1 MPATTAPTSDEAGIS
16 DCINGV
22 AQAIRAKDL
31 QALMEHYAPDPV
43 IFDLMPLQTLG
54 RDAYR
59 KNFES
64 WFSIVKGPIEFE
76 ARALRIATR
85 EDVAFGHYTSR
96 IRCTRISGARTEY
109 QVRVTVG
116 LRKVDGRWLITHEHI
131 SLPFASAEAMQAALA
146 SRGP

>member
-1 MPATTAPTSDEAGIS
+1 MPSTTAPAVDEAGIR
-16 DCINGV
+16 DCIDGV
-22 AQAIRAKDL
+22 ARALRAKNLD
-31 QALMEHYAPDPV
+31 ALMAHYTPDCV
-43 IFDLMPLQTLG
+43 VFDLMPLQTLG

-64 WFSIVKGPIEFE
+64 WFAMVKGPIDFE
-76 ARALRIATR
+76 LRDLRIATR

-96 IRCTRISGARTEY
+96 VRSTRTTGASTDY

-116 LRKVDGRWLITHEHI
+116 LRKESGRWLITHEHV

-146 SRGP
+146 S